1 MKHLKLM
8 LVAAIALGSGMGFAA
23 PMRVYLGTLG
33 KGESKGI
40 YLCELD
46 GDSGVLSEPK
56 LAVEVGSPGF
66 LVPHPGGSYLYSTS
80 RPAGRNA
87 AGRVAAYRIK
97 PDGMLEIIN
106 RQSSEGRGPC
116 FVGLDASGKTLLAAN
131 YGSGSV
137 AALKVQLDGSLAK
150 STSFFQHEG
159 SSVNPK
165 RQEGPHAHSIY
176 AGPENKYAYA
186 PDLGIDQVVIYELA
200 PGTATLK
207 PAGVARMPPGSGPRH
222 MKFGKDGKQAYVL
235 SELLLNVVVLD
246 RAESGGGLRQKQVV
260 SVLPE
265 GTDKDG
271 MTCSEI
277 LASGDGKF
285 VYTAN
290 RDTAGKGRDSLSV
303 LTIRDGGNLTLLQT
317 VPAKVAIPRNITL
330 SPDGK
335 WLLVAGQKSGNVPV
349 FAVGKDG
356 KLSATPHEV
365 KLANAMCV
373 VFGR

>member
-1 MKHLKLM
+1 MKCLVLM
-8 LVAAIALGSGMGFAA
+8 LAAAIAVGSGAGLAD
-23 PMRVYLGTLG
+23 PLRVYLGTQG

-46 GDSGVLSEPK
+46 SASGALTEPR

-66 LVPHPGGSYLYSTS
+66 LACHPDGSYMYSTS
-80 RPAGRNA
+80 RPAGRNEP
-87 AGRVAAYRIK
+87 GRVAAYRIK
-97 PDGMLEIIN
+97 PDGMLEMIN

-116 FVGLDASGKTLLAAN
+116 FVGLDASGQTLMVAN

-137 AALKVQLDGSLAK
+137 AALKVRQDGSLAK
-150 STSFFQHEG
+150 STSVFRHEG

-176 AGPENKYAYA
+176 AGPDNEYAYA
-186 PDLGIDQVVIYELA
+186 PDLGIDQVVIYKLD

-207 PAGVARMPPGSGPRH
+207 RAGAAKLPPGSGPRH
-222 MKFGKDGKQAYVL
+222 MKFGSDGRQAYVL
-235 SELLLNVVVLD
+235 SELLLNVVVFD
-246 RAESGGGLRQKQVV
+246 RDASGGGLRRKQSV

-265 GTDKDG
+265 GVDKDG

-277 LASGDGKF
+277 LVSRDGRF

-290 RDTAGKGRDSLSV
+290 RDTAGGGRDSLSV
-303 LTIRDGGNLTLLQT
+303 LTIGRGGTLALLQT
-317 VPAKVAIPRNITL
+317 VPAKVAIPRNINL

-356 KLSATPHEV
+356 KLKTTPHEV
-365 KLANAMCV
+365 TLANPMCV
-373 VFGR
+373 VFAK

>member
-66 LVPHPGGSYLYSTS
+66 LVRHPGGSYLYSTS
-80 RPAGRNA
+80 RPSGRNA
-87 AGRVAAYRIK
+87 AGSVSAYRIK
-97 PDGMLEIIN
+97 PDGMLEMIN
-106 RQSSEGRGPC
+106 QQSSEGRGPC

-137 AALKVQLDGSLAK
+137 AALKVQSDGSLAK

-159 SSVNPK
+159 SSANPK

-277 LASGDGKF
+277 LVSGDGKF

-317 VPAKVAIPRNITL
+317 VPAKVAIPRNINL

-349 FAVGKDG
+349 FAVRKDG

>member
-1 MKHLKLM
+1 
-8 LVAAIALGSGMGFAA
+8 
-23 PMRVYLGTLG
+23 
-33 KGESKGI
+33 
-40 YLCELD
+40 
-46 GDSGVLSEPK
+46 
-56 LAVEVGSPGF
+56 
-66 LVPHPGGSYLYSTS
+66 
-80 RPAGRNA
+80 
-87 AGRVAAYRIK
+87 
-97 PDGMLEIIN
+97 
-106 RQSSEGRGPC
+106 
-116 FVGLDASGKTLLAAN
+116 
-131 YGSGSV
+131 
-137 AALKVQLDGSLAK
+137 
-150 STSFFQHEG
+150 
-159 SSVNPK
+159 
-165 RQEGPHAHSIY
+165 
-176 AGPENKYAYA
+176 
-186 PDLGIDQVVIYELA
+186 
-200 PGTATLK
+200 
-207 PAGVARMPPGSGPRH
+207 MPPGSGPRH

-277 LASGDGKF
+277 LVSGDGKF

-317 VPAKVAIPRNITL
+317 VPAKVAIPRNINL